1 MVRHGSGRAILR
13 IPGDR
18 MKHDWTKLERD
29 VVERIR
35 ALEAFDEAE
44 MPEELRA
51 KLWNDVVMPN
61 LRLLAEFCVNV
72 RVDE

>member
-1 MVRHGSGRAILR
+1 MN
-13 IPGDR
+13 
-18 MKHDWTKLERD
+18 HDWKRLERD

-35 ALEAFDEAE
+35 ALAAFDEAE
-44 MPEELRA
+44 MPDDVRA